1 MGKSRF
7 QKKGKKAVQVL
18 VTWGPRCGTI
28 CQPTLGKQ
36 PLEEFSKLKSKTG
49 YGRKS
54 PVFKSENPKNHF
66 VVPIVTRSS
75 PRKATKLNKFMVV
88 SKPETKCGSELVLIL
103 SHISITIADITV

>member
-18 VTWGPRCGTI
+18 VTWGPSCGTI
-28 CQPTLGKQ
+28 YRPTLGKQ

-54 PVFKSENPKNHF
+54 PVCKSENPKNHF
-66 VVPIVTRSS
+66 VVPIVTRGS
-75 PRKATKLNKFMVV
+75 PRKATKLWCLASQIQNMAVTLHEKILWL
-88 SKPETKCGSELVLIL
+88 ELVF
-103 SHISITIADITV
+103 DI